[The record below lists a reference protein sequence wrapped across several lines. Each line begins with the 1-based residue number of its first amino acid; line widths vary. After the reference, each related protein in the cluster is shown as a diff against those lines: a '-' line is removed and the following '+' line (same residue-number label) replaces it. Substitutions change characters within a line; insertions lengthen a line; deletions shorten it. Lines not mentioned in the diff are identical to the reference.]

1 MMNKNLSLIQRLFI
15 PSVFDLIV
23 ATFFVAIIFS
33 SPLIICYDI
42 WWHLRTGDLLLK
54 GIFPTQDIFSFTAF
68 GKPWTLHEWGS
79 EVLFALVYKGM
90 GISGL
95 IILKSFVFAVT
106 FGLAFNMML
115 RKNINILVCF
125 IFTLILMVGSV
136 VSWTVRPHMF
146 TGLFLVML
154 FYIYIE
160 FKHHKNQKALRCLPL
175 IFLVWINLHGGFII
189 GFIFLGI
196 CIVAELINIFIQYDK
211 EKSLSFYECKLLMFY
226 TLISFAACFIN
237 PNTYEGVL
245 YPLMYLGNQMDSHL
259 ISEWNPPTIRSDVQ
273 FFIMVFFIITG
284 LLFYKK
290 KLFLYEVFFILA
302 FIFFAFS
309 ARRHIS
315 IFTLIAIPI
324 VASLWQN
331 IIFSGYNRIFDIA
344 SGRLKLFLRKISD
357 YFDSRSNWLYLMERQ
372 LKYHTIP
379 ILGIL
384 FLILLCG
391 FKGEK
396 FNIGLDRSQ
405 YPIEI
410 VDYIKSN
417 NIKGNMFNQYGW
429 GGFLIWSLPDRKV
442 FIDGRMDVYKKE
454 ISDQYFTIIDLKDG
468 WEDLLEKHSIEHIVA
483 GKNLIISRFL
493 AKVSDEWIIA
503 KETDNAYLFS
513 KKLIKGC
520 EKS

>member
-1 MMNKNLSLIQRLFI
+1 MNKNLSLIQRLFI

-33 SPLIICYDI
+33 SPLIKCYDI

-68 GKPWTLHEWGS
+68 GNPWILHEWGS
-79 EVLFALVYKGM
+79 EVLFTLAYKGM
-90 GISGL
+90 GFSGL
-95 IILKSFVFAVT
+95 IILKSFVFALT
-106 FGLAFNMML
+106 FGLAFKMML

-125 IFTLILMVGSV
+125 MFTLILMVGSAG
-136 VSWTVRPHMF
+136 SWTVRPHMF

-160 FKHHKNQKALRCLPL
+160 FKHHKNQKALRFLPL
-175 IFLVWINLHGGFII
+175 IFLLWINLHGGFII
-189 GFIFLGI
+189 GFMFLGI

-211 EKSLSFYECKLLMFY
+211 EKSLSFYECKIFIIY

-245 YPLMYLGNQMDSHL
+245 YPLIYLGNQMDSHL
-259 ISEWNPPTIRSDVQ
+259 ISEWNPPTIRSNVQ

-284 LLFYKK
+284 LLFNKK
-290 KLFLYEVFFILA
+290 KLLLYEIFLILVFV
-302 FIFFAFS
+302 FFAFS
-309 ARRHIS
+309 AKRHVS
-315 IFTLIAIPI
+315 IFTLVAIPI
-324 VASLWQN
+324 VAPLWQN
-331 IIFSGYNRIFDIA
+331 IIFAGYERIFHIVTDC
-344 SGRLKLFLRKISD
+344 LKLPLQKISD
-357 YFDSRSNWLYLMERQ
+357 YFNSRSSSFSLKEEQ
-372 LKYHTIP
+372 LKYHTIL
-379 ILGIL
+379 ILVIF
-384 FLILLCG
+384 FLILLYG

-396 FNIGLDRSQ
+396 FNIGVNKSL

-410 VDYIKSN
+410 VGYIKSN
-417 NIKGNMFNQYGW
+417 NIKGNMFNQYAW

-454 ISDQYFTIIDLKDG
+454 ISDQYLTIIDLKEG
-468 WEDLLEKHSIEHIVA
+468 WEDVLKKYSIEYIVVN
-483 GKNLIISRFL
+483 KNLIISRFL
-493 AKVSDEWIIA
+493 AKMSDEWVVV

-513 KKLIKGC
+513 RIQ
-520 EKS
+520 